1 MFKLNFLGKS
11 QKGWISSDAVAY
23 EIYKTPNDERQERLW
38 QVEQKANER
47 LELTDAVFQQAE
59 SLQKLGFTEY
69 DALHLAF
76 AISAKVDVLLS
87 TDDKLV
93 KRANANFTTL
103 QLKVANPLAWLQE
116 VI

>member
-1 MFKLNFLGKS
+1 MWFIFGRNC
-11 QKGWISSDAVAY
+11 SSWTNALVCGD

-47 LELTDAVFQQAE
+47 LELTDAVFQLAE